1 MSEKKP
7 KINMLDEVKFKQPR
21 TIPISLS
28 IDDLGD
34 LGDGF
39 YDEVVK
45 EFKHVIA
52 RMGHD
57 PDKFFYDQWRITCVA
72 EEDKA

>member
-7 KINMLDEVKFKQPR
+7 KISMLDEVKLKQPL

-34 LGDGF
+34 GF
-39 YDEVVK
+39 YDEVLE

>member
-1 MSEKKP
+1 M
-7 KINMLDEVKFKQPR
+7 NKQER
-21 TIPISLS
+21 LNITLR

-34 LGDGF
+34 LGDRF
-39 YDEVVK
+39 YDEAVK
-45 EFKHVIA
+45 GFKHVIA

-72 EEDKA
+72 ENEEA

>member
-1 MSEKKP
+1 MS
-7 KINMLDEVKFKQPR
+7 KQPR
-21 TIPISLS
+21 KVPISIDIS
-28 IDDLGD
+28 IIDEET
-34 LGDGF
+34 
-39 YDEVVK
+39 YDAVLE

-72 EEDKA
+72 EEDNT

>member
-7 KINMLDEVKFKQPR
+7 KISMLDEIKLKQPR

-34 LGDGF
+34 GF
-39 YDEVVK
+39 YDEVL
-45 EFKHVIA
+45 EAFKHHIA

>member
-1 MSEKKP
+1 
-7 KINMLDEVKFKQPR
+7 
-21 TIPISLS
+21 LS
-28 IDDLGD
+28 IDD

-39 YDEVVK
+39 YDEVLE

>member
-1 MSEKKP
+1 MNEK
-7 KINMLDEVKFKQPR
+7 KQPR
-21 TIPISLS
+21 TIPISLT
-28 IDDLGD
+28 IDD

-39 YDEVVK
+39 YDEVLE

-72 EEDKA
+72 EEWVSNSEEDEA

>member
-7 KINMLDEVKFKQPR
+7 KINMFDEIKLKQPR
-21 TIPISLS
+21 TIPISLT
-28 IDDLGD
+28 IDD

-39 YDEVVK
+39 YDEVLE

-52 RMGHD
+52 RMGYD

-72 EEDKA
+72 EENKA

>member
-7 KINMLDEVKFKQPR
+7 KISMLDEVKLKQPR
-21 TIPISLS
+21 TIPITLS
-28 IDDLGD
+28 IDD

-39 YDEVVK
+39 YDEVLE

-72 EEDKA
+72 EEYKG

>member
-7 KINMLDEVKFKQPR
+7 KISMLDEIKLKQPR
-21 TIPISLS
+21 TIPITLS
-28 IDDLGD
+28 IDD

-39 YDEVVK
+39 YDEVLE

-72 EEDKA
+72 EENKA

>member
-1 MSEKKP
+1 MS
-7 KINMLDEVKFKQPR
+7 KQLR
-21 TIPISLS
+21 KIPISLD
-28 IDDLGD
+28 IDTIDEET
-34 LGDGF
+34 
-39 YDEVVK
+39 YDEVLE

-72 EEDKA
+72 EKDEA